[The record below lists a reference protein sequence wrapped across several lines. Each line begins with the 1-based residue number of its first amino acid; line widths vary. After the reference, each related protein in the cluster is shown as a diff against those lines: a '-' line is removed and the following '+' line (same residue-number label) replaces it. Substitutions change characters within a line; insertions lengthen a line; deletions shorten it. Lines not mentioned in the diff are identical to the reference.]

1 MESMK
6 SQILWQYSDIL
17 HLYTFR
23 ENYVIKIKWSEE
35 KRNGCKSAASE
46 SKFSEGVNAFFLET
60 KQTKPISREH
70 KEWAIK

>member
-35 KRNGCKSAASE
+35 KRNGWKSAASE
-46 SKFSEGVNAFFLET
+46 SKFSEGVNAFF
-60 KQTKPISREH
+60 
-70 KEWAIK
+70 

>member
-23 ENYVIKIKWSEE
+23 ENDVIKIKWSEE
-35 KRNGCKSAASE
+35 KRNVWKSAASE
-46 SKFSEGVNAFFLET
+46 SKFSEGVNAFF
-60 KQTKPISREH
+60 
-70 KEWAIK
+70 